1 MQEVTNQTLME
12 VLKEELQANRELF
25 KENTRLAVEN
35 AKLED
40 ALTDWNKRHRRLEW
54 SLSQADEAYK
64 TLLEENEKLRANMDA
79 MSCTM
84 LANDETY
91 KNMMCTNAFLS
102 GKLKAY
108 EKTGPLDQTTEGV
121 QNEQSDRNA

>member
-25 KENTRLAVEN
+25 QENTRLAVAN
-35 AKLED
+35 AELD
-40 ALTDWNKRHRRLEW
+40 ASLNDWISRHRQLEW

-64 TLLEENEKLRANMDA
+64 ALLEENETLRENLDA

-84 LANDETY
+84 RANDETY

-108 EKTGPLDQTTEGV
+108 ESKGDTK
-121 QNEQSDRNA
+121 